1 MLKIKLTG
9 LDNSKNCQVIGI
21 SYKNANLDTRG
32 LFSLSDLQ
40 LHSLFLEAKEKKF
53 DELMIIN
60 TCNRT
65 EIFGWNNNADD
76 FINLLCKHSN
86 GDIKTFEKYGYIIT
100 GKKAIKHLF
109 RVGTGLD
116 SQILGD
122 FEIIGQIKQS
132 LNRSKRLNLISGRL
146 ERLVNSV
153 IHASKKI
160 KNQTKLSSGATSVAY
175 ASVQYIIKNVKNISK
190 KKIVLFGI
198 GKIGRNTCEN
208 LLKHTKNEHIVLINR
223 TKEKAEKIALKFPV
237 LVKPYGELTSEISNA
252 DVLIVA
258 TSSSNPTITK
268 DLIFNSKNLLILDLS
283 IPRNVETQINEL
295 NNIKV
300 VHLDELS
307 QITDS
312 TIEKRKKHIP
322 KAELIIN
329 SNIKDYILWLSQRK
343 FSPTLKSFKEQVTQ
357 LKKEKLNC
365 PHNNFFSDKAE
376 EIAEK
381 ITGQVASFLK
391 ENPNK
396 VPETIDLI
404 NKFLKVESNKN
415 E

>member
-1 MLKIKLTG
+1 

-40 LHSLFLEAKEKKF
+40 LHSLFLEAKEKKL

-65 EIFGWNNNADD
+65 EIFGWNNNTDD

-100 GKKAIKHLF
+100 GKEAIKHLF

-283 IPRNVETQINEL
+283 IPRNVETNINEL

>member
-1 MLKIKLTG
+1 M
-9 LDNSKNCQVIGI
+9 DNSENCQVIGI
-21 SYKNANLDTRG
+21 NYKNADLDTRG

-65 EIFGWNNNADD
+65 EIFGWNNNTDD

-223 TKEKAEKIALKFPV
+223 TQEKAEKIALKFPV
-237 LVKPYGELTSEISNA
+237 LVKPYGELASEISNS

-322 KAELIIN
+322 RAELIIN

>member
-1 MLKIKLTG
+1 M
-9 LDNSKNCQVIGI
+9 DNSKNCQVIGI

-40 LHSLFLEAKEKKF
+40 LHSLFLEAKEKKL

-65 EIFGWNNNADD
+65 EIFGWNNNTDD

-100 GKKAIKHLF
+100 GKEAIKHLF

-223 TKEKAEKIALKFPV
+223 TQEKAEKIALKFPV

-295 NNIKV
+295 NNTKV

-322 KAELIIN
+322 RAELIIN

>member
-1 MLKIKLTG
+1 M
-9 LDNSKNCQVIGI
+9 DNSKNCQVIGI

-40 LHSLFLEAKEKKF
+40 LHSLFLEAKEKKL

-65 EIFGWNNNADD
+65 EIFGWNNNTDD

-100 GKKAIKHLF
+100 GKEAIKHLF

-208 LLKHTKNEHIVLINR
+208 LIKHTKNEHIVLINR
-223 TKEKAEKIALKFPV
+223 TQEKAEKIALKFPV

>member
-1 MLKIKLTG
+1 M
-9 LDNSKNCQVIGI
+9 DNSKNCQVIGI

-40 LHSLFLEAKEKKF
+40 LHSLFLEAKEKKL

-65 EIFGWNNNADD
+65 EIFGWNNNTDD

-223 TKEKAEKIALKFPV
+223 TQEKAEKIALKFPV

-322 KAELIIN
+322 RAELIIN

-404 NKFLKVESNKN
+404 NKFLKIESNKN

>member
-1 MLKIKLTG
+1 M
-9 LDNSKNCQVIGI
+9 DNSKNCQVIGI

-40 LHSLFLEAKEKKF
+40 LHSLFLEAKEKKL

-65 EIFGWNNNADD
+65 EIFGWNNNTDD

-86 GDIKTFEKYGYIIT
+86 GDIKTFEKYGYIIS

-109 RVGTGLD
+109 KVGTGLD

-132 LNRSKRLNLISGRL
+132 LNRSKRLNLVSGRL

-153 IHASKKI
+153 IHASKRI

-223 TKEKAEKIALKFPV
+223 TQEKAEKIALKFPV

>member
-1 MLKIKLTG
+1 M
-9 LDNSKNCQVIGI
+9 DNSKNCQVIGI

-40 LHSLFLEAKEKKF
+40 LHSLFLEAKEKKL

-65 EIFGWNNNADD
+65 EIFGWNNNTDD

-237 LVKPYGELTSEISNA
+237 LVKPYGELASEISNA

-322 KAELIIN
+322 RAELIIN

>member
-40 LHSLFLEAKEKKF
+40 LHSLFLEAKEKKL

-65 EIFGWNNNADD
+65 EIFGWNNNTDD

-223 TKEKAEKIALKFPV
+223 TQEKAEKIALKFPV

>member
-1 MLKIKLTG
+1 M
-9 LDNSKNCQVIGI
+9 DNSKNCQVIGI

-40 LHSLFLEAKEKKF
+40 LHSLFLEAKEKKL

-65 EIFGWNNNADD
+65 EIFGWNNNTDD

-295 NNIKV
+295 NKIKV

>member
-1 MLKIKLTG
+1 M
-9 LDNSKNCQVIGI
+9 DNSKNCKVIGI

-40 LHSLFLEAKEKKF
+40 LHSLFLEAKEKKL

-65 EIFGWNNNADD
+65 EIFGWNNNTDD

-208 LLKHTKNEHIVLINR
+208 LIKHTKNEHIVLINR

-258 TSSSNPTITK
+258 TSSLNPTITK

-322 KAELIIN
+322 RAELIIN

>member
-1 MLKIKLTG
+1 M
-9 LDNSKNCQVIGI
+9 DNNKNCQVIGI

-40 LHSLFLEAKEKKF
+40 LHSLFLEAKEKKL
-53 DELMIIN
+53 DEIMIIN

-65 EIFGWNNNADD
+65 EIFGWNNNTDD

-223 TKEKAEKIALKFPV
+223 TQEKAEKIALKFPV

>member
-1 MLKIKLTG
+1 MY
-9 LDNSKNCQVIGI
+9 NSKNCQVIGI

-40 LHSLFLEAKEKKF
+40 LHSLFLEAKEKKL

-65 EIFGWNNNADD
+65 EIFGWNNNTDD

-100 GKKAIKHLF
+100 GKEAIKHLF

-258 TSSSNPTITK
+258 TSSSNPSITK

>member
-1 MLKIKLTG
+1 

-21 SYKNANLDTRG
+21 SYKNADLDTRG

-40 LHSLFLEAKEKKF
+40 LHSLYLEAKEKNF
-53 DELMIIN
+53 NEILIIN

-65 EIFGWNNNADD
+65 EIFGWNNNTED

-86 GDIKTFEKYGYIIT
+86 GDVKTFEKYGYIIA
-100 GKKAIKHLF
+100 GNKAIKHLYT
-109 RVGTGLD
+109 VGTGLD

-132 LNRSKRLNLISGRL
+132 LNRSKRLNLVSGRL

-190 KKIVLFGI
+190 KKIVLFGV

-223 TKEKAEKIALKFPV
+223 TQEKAEKIAVKFPV
-237 LVKPYGELTSEISNA
+237 LVKPYGELTTEVSNA

-258 TSSSNPTITK
+258 TSGSKPTITK

-283 IPRNVETQINEL
+283 IPRNVETQITEL
-295 NNIKV
+295 NDIKV

-322 KAELIIN
+322 KAKLIIN
-329 SNIKDYILWLSQRK
+329 SNFKNYILWLSQRK

>member
-1 MLKIKLTG
+1 M
-9 LDNSKNCQVIGI
+9 DNSKNCQVIGI
-21 SYKNANLDTRG
+21 SFKNADLDTRG

-223 TKEKAEKIALKFPV
+223 TQEKAEKIALKFPV

-322 KAELIIN
+322 RAELIIN

>member
-1 MLKIKLTG
+1 M
-9 LDNSKNCQVIGI
+9 DNSKNCQVIGI
-21 SYKNANLDTRG
+21 SYKNADLDTRG

-40 LHSLFLEAKEKKF
+40 LHSLYLEAKEKNF
-53 DELMIIN
+53 NEILIIN

-65 EIFGWNNNADD
+65 EIFGWNNNTED

-86 GDIKTFEKYGYIIT
+86 GDVKTFEKYGYIIA
-100 GKKAIKHLF
+100 GNKAIKHLYT
-109 RVGTGLD
+109 VGTGLD

-132 LNRSKRLNLISGRL
+132 LNRSKRLNLVSGRL

-190 KKIVLFGI
+190 KKIVLFGV

-223 TKEKAEKIALKFPV
+223 TQEKAEKIAVKFPV
-237 LVKPYGELTSEISNA
+237 LVKPYGELTTEISNA

-258 TSSSNPTITK
+258 TSGSKPTITK

-283 IPRNVETQINEL
+283 IPRNVETQITEL
-295 NNIKV
+295 NDIKV

-322 KAELIIN
+322 KAKLIIN
-329 SNIKDYILWLSQRK
+329 SNFKNYILWLSQRK
-343 FSPTLKSFKEQVTQ
+343 FSPTLKSFKQQVTQ

-404 NKFLKVESNKN
+404 NKFLKIESNKN

>member
-1 MLKIKLTG
+1 M
-9 LDNSKNCQVIGI
+9 DNSKNCQVIGI

-40 LHSLFLEAKEKKF
+40 LHSLFLEAKEKKL

-65 EIFGWNNNADD
+65 EIFGWNNNTDD

-237 LVKPYGELTSEISNA
+237 LVKPYGELASEISNA

>member
-1 MLKIKLTG
+1 M
-9 LDNSKNCQVIGI
+9 DNVKNCQVIGV
-21 SYKNANLDTRG
+21 SYKNADLDTRG

-40 LHSLFLEAKEKKF
+40 LHSLFLEAKEKKL

-65 EIFGWNNNADD
+65 EIFGWNNNTDD

-109 RVGTGLD
+109 KVGTGLD

-208 LLKHTKNEHIVLINR
+208 LIKHTKNEHIVLINR

-258 TSSSNPTITK
+258 TSSLNPTITK

-283 IPRNVETQINEL
+283 IPRNVETQITEL

>member
-1 MLKIKLTG
+1 M
-9 LDNSKNCQVIGI
+9 DNSKNCQVIGI

-40 LHSLFLEAKEKKF
+40 LHSLFLEAKEKKL

-65 EIFGWNNNADD
+65 EIFGWNNNTDD

-223 TKEKAEKIALKFPV
+223 TQEKAEKIALKFPV

-312 TIEKRKKHIP
+312 TIEERKKQIP
-322 KAELIIN
+322 RAELIIN

>member
-1 MLKIKLTG
+1 M
-9 LDNSKNCQVIGI
+9 DNSKNCQVIGI
-21 SYKNANLDTRG
+21 SYKNADLDTRG
-32 LFSLSDLQ
+32 LFNLSDLQ

-65 EIFGWNNNADD
+65 EIFGWNNNTDD
-76 FINLLCKHSN
+76 FINLSCKHSN

-223 TKEKAEKIALKFPV
+223 TQEKAEKIALKFPV

>member
-1 MLKIKLTG
+1 M
-9 LDNSKNCQVIGI
+9 DNVKNCQVIGV
-21 SYKNANLDTRG
+21 SYKNADLDTRG
-32 LFSLSDLQ
+32 LFSLSDIQ
-40 LHSLFLEAKEKKF
+40 LHSLFLEAKEKSFK
-53 DELMIIN
+53 ELLIIN
-60 TCNRT
+60 TCNRI
-65 EIFGWNNNADD
+65 EIFGWNNNTDD

-86 GDIKTFEKYGYIIT
+86 GDIKTFEKFGYILT
-100 GKKAIKHLF
+100 GNKAIKHLF

-122 FEIIGQIKQS
+122 FEIIGQLKQS
-132 LNRSKRLNLISGRL
+132 LNKSKRLNLVSGRL

-153 IHASKKI
+153 IYSSKKI

-208 LLKHTKNEHIVLINR
+208 LIKHTKNEHIVLINR
-223 TKEKAEKIALKFPV
+223 TQEKAEKIGIKFPV
-237 LVKPYGELTSEISNA
+237 IVKPYGELTTEINNT

-258 TSSSNPTITK
+258 TSSSKPTITK

-283 IPRNVETQINEL
+283 IPRNVDTQINEL
-295 NNIKV
+295 NDIKV

-312 TIEKRKKHIP
+312 TIEKRKKDIP

-329 SNIKDYILWLSQRK
+329 SIFKEYILWLSQRK

-365 PHNNFFSDKAE
+365 PHNTFFSDKAE

-381 ITGQVASFLK
+381 ITGKVASFLK

-404 NKFLKVESNKN
+404 NRFLKVESNKN

>member
-1 MLKIKLTG
+1 M
-9 LDNSKNCQVIGI
+9 DNSKNCQVIGI

-40 LHSLFLEAKEKKF
+40 LHSLFLEAKEKKL

-65 EIFGWNNNADD
+65 EIFGWNNNTDD

-100 GKKAIKHLF
+100 GKEAIKHLF

-223 TKEKAEKIALKFPV
+223 TQEKAEKIALKFPV
-237 LVKPYGELTSEISNA
+237 IVKPYGELASEISNA
-252 DVLIVA
+252 DILIVA

>member
-1 MLKIKLTG
+1 MNNNI
-9 LDNSKNCQVIGI
+9 NCQIIGV
-21 SYKNANLDTRG
+21 SYKNANLDIRG
-32 LFSLSDLQ
+32 QFSLSDLQ

-53 DELMIIN
+53 KELLIIN

-65 EIFGWNNNADD
+65 EIFGWNSNTDE

-86 GDIKTFEKYGYIIT
+86 GDIKTFEKYGYILN
-100 GKKAIKHLF
+100 GNKAIKHLF

-132 LNRSKRLNLISGRL
+132 LYRSKRLNLVSGRL
-146 ERLVNSV
+146 ERLINSV

-160 KNQTKLSSGATSVAY
+160 KNETKLSSGATSVAY
-175 ASVQYIIKNVKNISK
+175 ASVQYIINNVKTISK
-190 KKIVLFGI
+190 KKIVLFGV

-208 LLKHTKNEHIVLINR
+208 LLKHTKNKHIVLINR
-223 TKEKAEKIALKFPV
+223 TQEKAEKIGVKFPV
-237 LVKPYGELTSEISNA
+237 IVKPYGELTSEISNA

-258 TSSSNPTITK
+258 TSGSKPTITR
-268 DLIFNSKNLLILDLS
+268 DLIFNSKKLLILDLS

-295 NNIKV
+295 NDIKV

-329 SNIKDYILWLSQRK
+329 SDFKEYILWLSQRK

-365 PHNNFFSDKAE
+365 PHNNFFSNKAE
-376 EIAEK
+376 ELAEK
-381 ITGQVASFLK
+381 ITGKVASFLK

-396 VPETIDLI
+396 VPETIELI

>member
-1 MLKIKLTG
+1 M
-9 LDNSKNCQVIGI
+9 DNSKNCQVIGI
-21 SYKNANLDTRG
+21 SYKNADLDTRG

-40 LHSLFLEAKEKKF
+40 LHSLYLEAKEKNF
-53 DELMIIN
+53 NEILIIN

-65 EIFGWNNNADD
+65 EIFGWNNNTED

-86 GDIKTFEKYGYIIT
+86 GDVKTFEKYGYIIA
-100 GKKAIKHLF
+100 GNKAIKHLYT
-109 RVGTGLD
+109 VGTGLD

-132 LNRSKRLNLISGRL
+132 LNRSKRLNLVSGRL

-190 KKIVLFGI
+190 KKIVLFGV

-223 TKEKAEKIALKFPV
+223 TQEKAEKIAVKFPV
-237 LVKPYGELTSEISNA
+237 LVKPYGELTTEVSNA

-258 TSSSNPTITK
+258 TSGSKPTITK

-283 IPRNVETQINEL
+283 IPRNVETQITEL
-295 NNIKV
+295 NDIKV

-322 KAELIIN
+322 KAKLIIN
-329 SNIKDYILWLSQRK
+329 SNFKDYVLWLSQRK

-365 PHNNFFSDKAE
+365 PHNNFFSEKAE

-404 NKFLKVESNKN
+404 NKFLKVESDKN

>member
-1 MLKIKLTG
+1 M
-9 LDNSKNCQVIGI
+9 DNSKNCQVIGI
-21 SYKNANLDTRG
+21 SYKNADLDIRG

-65 EIFGWNNNADD
+65 EIFGWNNNTND

-223 TKEKAEKIALKFPV
+223 TQEKAEKIALKFPV
-237 LVKPYGELTSEISNA
+237 LVKPYGELSSEISNA

-283 IPRNVETQINEL
+283 IPRNVETQITEL

>member
-1 MLKIKLTG
+1 M
-9 LDNSKNCQVIGI
+9 DNSKNCQVIGI

-40 LHSLFLEAKEKKF
+40 LHSLFLEAKEKKL

-65 EIFGWNNNADD
+65 EIFGWNNNTDD

-100 GKKAIKHLF
+100 GKEAIKHLF

-223 TKEKAEKIALKFPV
+223 TQEKAEKIALKFPV

>member
-1 MLKIKLTG
+1 MLKINLTG

-40 LHSLFLEAKEKKF
+40 LHSLFLEAKEKKL

-65 EIFGWNNNADD
+65 EIFGWNNNTDD

-109 RVGTGLD
+109 KVGTGLD

-208 LLKHTKNEHIVLINR
+208 LIKHTKNEHIVLINR

-258 TSSSNPTITK
+258 TSSLNPTITK

-322 KAELIIN
+322 RAELIIN

>member
-1 MLKIKLTG
+1 

-40 LHSLFLEAKEKKF
+40 LHSLFLEAKEKKL

-65 EIFGWNNNADD
+65 EIFGWNNNTDD

-223 TKEKAEKIALKFPV
+223 TQEKAEKIALKFPV

-295 NNIKV
+295 NKIKV

-322 KAELIIN
+322 RAELIIN

>member
-1 MLKIKLTG
+1 M
-9 LDNSKNCQVIGI
+9 DNSKNCQVIGI

-40 LHSLFLEAKEKKF
+40 LHSLFLEAKEKKL

-65 EIFGWNNNADD
+65 EIFGWNNNTDD

-223 TKEKAEKIALKFPV
+223 TQEKAEKIALKFPV

-322 KAELIIN
+322 RAELIIN

>member
-1 MLKIKLTG
+1 
-9 LDNSKNCQVIGI
+9 LDNVKNCQVIGV
-21 SYKNANLDTRG
+21 SYKNADLDTRG
-32 LFSLSDLQ
+32 LFSLSDIQ
-40 LHSLFLEAKEKKF
+40 LHSLFLEAKEKSFK
-53 DELMIIN
+53 ELLIIN
-60 TCNRT
+60 TCNRI
-65 EIFGWNNNADD
+65 EIFGWNNNTDD

-86 GDIKTFEKYGYIIT
+86 GDIKTFEKYGYILT
-100 GKKAIKHLF
+100 GNKAIKHLF

-122 FEIIGQIKQS
+122 FEIIGQLKQS
-132 LNRSKRLNLISGRL
+132 LNRSKRLNLVSGRL
-146 ERLVNSV
+146 ERLINSV
-153 IHASKKI
+153 IYSSKKI

-208 LLKHTKNEHIVLINR
+208 LIKHTKNEHIVLINR
-223 TKEKAEKIALKFPV
+223 TQEKAEKIGVKFPV
-237 LVKPYGELTSEISNA
+237 IVKPYGELTTEINNT

-258 TSSSNPTITK
+258 TSGSKPTITK

-283 IPRNVETQINEL
+283 IPRNVDTQINEL
-295 NNIKV
+295 NDIKV

-312 TIEKRKKHIP
+312 TIEKRKKDIP

-329 SNIKDYILWLSQRK
+329 SIFKEYILWLSQRK
-343 FSPTLKSFKEQVTQ
+343 FSPTLKSFKQQVTQ

-365 PHNNFFSDKAE
+365 PHNTFFSDKAE

-381 ITGQVASFLK
+381 ITGKVASFLK

-404 NKFLKVESNKN
+404 NRFLKVESNKN

>member
-1 MLKIKLTG
+1 MSTLFLLKIKLTG

-40 LHSLFLEAKEKKF
+40 LHSLFLEAKEKKL

-65 EIFGWNNNADD
+65 EIFGWNNNTDD

-86 GDIKTFEKYGYIIT
+86 GDIKTFEKYGYIIS

-109 RVGTGLD
+109 KVGTGLD

-223 TKEKAEKIALKFPV
+223 TQEKAEKIALKFPV

-268 DLIFNSKNLLILDLS
+268 DLIFNSKNLLILDPKSCKFFYYFQFYSFFLA
-283 IPRNVETQINEL
+283 L
-295 NNIKV
+295 
-300 VHLDELS
+300 
-307 QITDS
+307 
-312 TIEKRKKHIP
+312 RK
-322 KAELIIN
+322 
-329 SNIKDYILWLSQRK
+329 Q
-343 FSPTLKSFKEQVTQ
+343 
-357 LKKEKLNC
+357 
-365 PHNNFFSDKAE
+365 
-376 EIAEK
+376 
-381 ITGQVASFLK
+381 
-391 ENPNK
+391 
-396 VPETIDLI
+396 
-404 NKFLKVESNKN
+404 
-415 E
+415 

>member
-1 MLKIKLTG
+1 M
-9 LDNSKNCQVIGI
+9 DNVKNCQVIGV
-21 SYKNANLDTRG
+21 SYKNADLDTRG
-32 LFSLSDLQ
+32 LFSLSDIQ
-40 LHSLFLEAKEKKF
+40 LHSLFLEAKEKSFK
-53 DELMIIN
+53 ELLIIN
-60 TCNRT
+60 TCNRI
-65 EIFGWNNNADD
+65 EIFGWNNNTDD

-86 GDIKTFEKYGYIIT
+86 GDIKTFEKYGYILT
-100 GKKAIKHLF
+100 GNKAIKHLF

-122 FEIIGQIKQS
+122 FEIIGQLKQS
-132 LNRSKRLNLISGRL
+132 LNRSKRLNLVSGRL

-153 IHASKKI
+153 IYSSKKI

-208 LLKHTKNEHIVLINR
+208 LIKHTKNEHIVLINR
-223 TKEKAEKIALKFPV
+223 TQEKAEKIGVKFPV
-237 LVKPYGELTSEISNA
+237 IVKPYGELTTEINNT

-258 TSSSNPTITK
+258 TSGSKPTITK

-283 IPRNVETQINEL
+283 IPRNVDTQINEL
-295 NNIKV
+295 NDIKV

-312 TIEKRKKHIP
+312 TIEKRKKDIP

-329 SNIKDYILWLSQRK
+329 SIFKEYILWLSQRK
-343 FSPTLKSFKEQVTQ
+343 FSPTLKSFKQQVTQ

-365 PHNNFFSDKAE
+365 PHNTFFSDKAE

-381 ITGQVASFLK
+381 ITGKVASFLK

-404 NKFLKVESNKN
+404 NRFLKVESNKN

>member
-1 MLKIKLTG
+1 M
-9 LDNSKNCQVIGI
+9 DNSKNCQVIGI
-21 SYKNANLDTRG
+21 SYKNADLDIRG

-65 EIFGWNNNADD
+65 EIFGWNNNTND

-175 ASVQYIIKNVKNISK
+175 ASVQYIVKNVKNISN

-223 TKEKAEKIALKFPV
+223 TQEKAEKIALKFPV

-283 IPRNVETQINEL
+283 IPRNVETQITEL

>member
-1 MLKIKLTG
+1 M
-9 LDNSKNCQVIGI
+9 DNSKNCQVIGI

-40 LHSLFLEAKEKKF
+40 LHSLFLEAKEKKL

-65 EIFGWNNNADD
+65 EIFGWNNNTDD

>member
-1 MLKIKLTG
+1 M
-9 LDNSKNCQVIGI
+9 DNSKNCQVIGI

-40 LHSLFLEAKEKKF
+40 LHSLFLEAKEKKL

-65 EIFGWNNNADD
+65 EIFGWNNNTDD

-160 KNQTKLSSGATSVAY
+160 KNQKKLSSGATSVAY

-223 TKEKAEKIALKFPV
+223 TQEKAEKIALKFPV

>member
-1 MLKIKLTG
+1 
-9 LDNSKNCQVIGI
+9 LDNVKNCQVIGV
-21 SYKNANLDTRG
+21 SYKNADLDTRG

-40 LHSLFLEAKEKKF
+40 LHSLFLEAKQKSFK
-53 DELMIIN
+53 ELLIIN
-60 TCNRT
+60 TCNRI
-65 EIFGWNNNADD
+65 EIFGWNNNTDD

-86 GDIKTFEKYGYIIT
+86 GDIKTFEKFGYILT
-100 GKKAIKHLF
+100 GNKAIKHLF

-122 FEIIGQIKQS
+122 FEIIGQLKQS
-132 LNRSKRLNLISGRL
+132 LNKSKRLNLVSGRL

-153 IHASKKI
+153 IYSSKKI

-208 LLKHTKNEHIVLINR
+208 LIKHTKNEHIVLINR
-223 TKEKAEKIALKFPV
+223 TQEKAEKIGIKFPV
-237 LVKPYGELTSEISNA
+237 IVKPYGELTTEINNT

-258 TSSSNPTITK
+258 TSSSKPTITK

-283 IPRNVETQINEL
+283 IPRNVDTQIKEL
-295 NNIKV
+295 NDIKV

-312 TIEKRKKHIP
+312 TIEKRKKDIP

-329 SNIKDYILWLSQRK
+329 SIFKEYILWLSQRK

-365 PHNNFFSDKAE
+365 PHNTFFSDKAE

-381 ITGQVASFLK
+381 ITGKVASFLK

-404 NKFLKVESNKN
+404 NRFLKVESNKN